1 MEIVNWLRFPRTL
14 ALVAALYLLAM
25 AAVFALLAG
34 QEATFLREA
43 HQTPGTVVALVAR
56 APLGS
61 TRESR
66 SNPSLAP
73 RVRYTVD
80 GKTYDYTAAHGRYR
94 QRLRVGDTVTVLY
107 PTGDPGTA
115 RLRGEG
121 RHVGPM
127 LAGSFTLGAVVV
139 ALGLVWTRPSRLQR
153 SRVPA
158 HPAHRAAKPR
168 SRLPSP

>member
-1 MEIVNWLRFPRTL
+1 MDRLRFPRTL
-14 ALVAALYLLAM
+14 ALIAMLYLLAM

-34 QEATFLREA
+34 QEAAFVRNA
-43 HQTPGTVVALVAR
+43 HQTPGTVVALVPR

-80 GKTYDYTAAHGRYR
+80 GKTYDYTAAHGRSR

-127 LAGSFTLGAVVV
+127 LAGSFALGAAVV
-139 ALGLVWTRPSRLQR
+139 ALSLVWTRLWRRRR
-153 SRVPA
+153 SQGQERQDDPDTKL
-158 HPAHRAAKPR
+158 RT
-168 SRLPSP
+168 RLPAP